1 MWQNWKKKN
10 EVGLRFGARQG
21 IKQTGQPTAMLERL
35 QAKRYT
41 KLRSQETER
50 KKFGAMLSEEDM
62 KGNLFRI
69 AKQLVRSNK
78 DVVGNGSV
86 KDREGN
92 IAVDDSR
99 IKQV

>member
-1 MWQNWKKKN
+1 MTNIIYIEIYK
-10 EVGLRFGARQG
+10 A
-21 IKQTGQPTAMLERL
+21 
-35 QAKRYT
+35 
-41 KLRSQETER
+41 QEKER

-62 KGNLFRI
+62 KGNLFRF

-78 DVVGNGSV
+78 AVVGSGCM

-99 IKQV
+99 SVEGVLRKAAK